1 MIAVSLT
8 LFPKLALGMSGFET
22 GVAVMSHVAGS
33 PGDDPVQPIGRIR
46 NTKKL
51 LTTAACIMSVYL
63 IASSLVTTL
72 LIPADEFETGG
83 SANGRALSYLAHQYL
98 GDGFG
103 TVYDA
108 STILILWFAGASAM
122 AACST

>member
-1 MIAVSLT
+1 MIAVALT

-22 GVAVMSHVAGS
+22 GVAVMSHVAGRA
-33 PGDDPVQPIGRIR
+33 GDDPRRPAARIR

-72 LIPADEFETGG
+72 ADPRRASSRTAARPTAGRWPTWRTST
-83 SANGRALSYLAHQYL
+83 SARP
-98 GDGFG
+98 
-103 TVYDA
+103 
-108 STILILWFAGASAM
+108 SARRTT
-122 AACST
+122 SRRS